1 MVLDKSAS
9 NVNQNLMKQSKSE
22 TYERL
27 IVICIILGH
36 IAIGYSMGSTS
47 PIMDVL
53 TQTFSL
59 NSAQRSLIGS
69 STLIGNVFGS
79 LIGGF
84 LADQFGRKKTLL
96 VAWYLLIIACTGQ
109 SLSTKLAV
117 FIFFRMFAGFV
128 TGTHYSGITTYLSE
142 QIDDSKLN
150 NIMSITE
157 LTFFLGIFLSFGAGF
172 LFNALFNTNNTWR
185 ALIFTNILIV
195 APAIYIMHMY
205 LKESPVWLANR
216 KKKNTKQD
224 NNDEICSLNDSI
236 TSKRNLWAITFVSVY
251 WAGIASPSYC
261 VAAFSISIINSLHLK
276 YSSHLINSFMGFFGI
291 FGVLL
296 GMLMLKQVG
305 TKKTLLVSL
314 FSTAT
319 PLLLLSLLLRLFN
332 STTLFLQIASIAL
345 LVMYNVSCN
354 LPAPL
359 CLIYPAKLFPSSIKG
374 TASGICGMVA
384 RISTILCMFA
394 LGHAIEKVETNAVF
408 LSIAGLLYIV
418 CILCAYLAP
427 TDALLN
433 RIYEEYQSKENK
445 NQIET
450 KA

>member
-96 VAWYLLIIACTGQ
+96 VAWYLLIIA
-109 SLSTKLAV
+109 L
-117 FIFFRMFAGFV
+117 
-128 TGTHYSGITTYLSE
+128 
-142 QIDDSKLN
+142 
-150 NIMSITE
+150 
-157 LTFFLGIFLSFGAGF
+157 
-172 LFNALFNTNNTWR
+172 
-185 ALIFTNILIV
+185 
-195 APAIYIMHMY
+195 
-205 LKESPVWLANR
+205 
-216 KKKNTKQD
+216 
-224 NNDEICSLNDSI
+224 
-236 TSKRNLWAITFVSVY
+236 
-251 WAGIASPSYC
+251 
-261 VAAFSISIINSLHLK
+261 
-276 YSSHLINSFMGFFGI
+276 
-291 FGVLL
+291 LL

-408 LSIAGLLYIV
+408 LSIAVIS
-418 CILCAYLAP
+418 
-427 TDALLN
+427 N
-433 RIYEEYQSKENK
+433 R
-445 NQIET
+445 
-450 KA
+450 